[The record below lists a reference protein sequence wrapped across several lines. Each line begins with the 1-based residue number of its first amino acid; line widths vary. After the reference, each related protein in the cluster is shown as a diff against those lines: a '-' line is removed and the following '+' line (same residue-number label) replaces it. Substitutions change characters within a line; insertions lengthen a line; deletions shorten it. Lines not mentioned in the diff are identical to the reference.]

1 MEALWLFT
9 LLAFGIMVVPGLDMA
24 LVLSSTLAQGR
35 RSGLAAI
42 AGLVTGGVVHVV
54 MGTLGVGLLLQW
66 PLAFNAVL
74 LAGACYVGWIGWSLW
89 CSPASLGRVAAG
101 EPLAARTTYLRAL
114 ATCLLNPKAYLFM
127 VAVFPQFLRPGGWPL
142 PAQALVLGTIL
153 AAAQVLVYGG
163 VAWSAAGLQAS
174 LVRRPMAQV
183 AVVRGVALV
192 LMGTAAWTL
201 LGAWRG

>member
-9 LLAFGIMVVPGLDMA
+9 PLAFGIMVVPGMDMA

-42 AGLVTGGVVHVV
+42 AGLVTGGAVHVV
-54 MGTLGVGLLLQW
+54 LGTLGVGLLLRW
-66 PLAFNAVL
+66 PAAFNAVL
-74 LAGACYVGWIGWSLW
+74 LAGAAYVGWIGWSLW
-89 CSPASLGRVAAG
+89 RSPATLGQVHAAA
-101 EPLAARTTYLRAL
+101 PLERRTTYLRAL

-127 VAVFPQFLRPGGWPL
+127 VAVFPQFLRPDGWPL
-142 PAQALVLGTIL
+142 PLQAAVLGAIL

-163 VAWSAAGLQAS
+163 VAWGASGLQAT
-174 LVRRPMAQV
+174 LVRRPVLQA
-183 AVVRGVALV
+183 AVVRGVAGV